1 MYFSFLQD
9 LKDTL
14 VQELDF
20 VNEGKNSERC
30 QSDLSH
36 LKYVYVPKVHWDKT
50 STVRTNDLQIWF
62 IEIKVTIFFSSANLL
77 QFLSILFS
85 ALLLTILMFGP
96 WYHPFTSIH
105 LYI

>member
-36 LKYVYVPKVHWDKT
+36 LQYVYVPKVHWEKT
-50 STVRTNDLQIWF
+50 STVRTTDLQIWF

-77 QFLSILFS
+77 
-85 ALLLTILMFGP
+85 
-96 WYHPFTSIH
+96 
-105 LYI
+105 